1 MIVSKHMAVTTPS
14 RKISSF
20 STIES
25 ELRSASSKLQSL
37 TDRVPPV
44 TIFRF
49 SEAIRTTS
57 VEATGHD
64 AMQAFWRVSQV
75 EMVPVLS
82 PTSSVLSFVYAWMNW
97 RRCKFVKIKIK
108 IVGTERPAERHG
120 VGNAART
127 GQHQAQF
134 SRTSEVKCPSRS
146 SSGTGATW
154 TFRT

>member
-1 MIVSKHMAVTTPS
+1 MPQSAPKRFLRETLPPPTTKKNLKQSKSCT
-14 RKISSF
+14 
-20 STIES
+20 
-25 ELRSASSKLQSL
+25 
-37 TDRVPPV
+37 
-44 TIFRF
+44 